1 MSDHR
6 ISRRQALRA
15 ALGAGGLAFFSG
27 GKWYD
32 HFGFDASAAPRLAS
46 LQPAPDMSTKPAA
59 FPEVQWSRKVPVR
72 YEADV
77 AVVGGGMAGVSAA
90 CAAAR
95 EGASVVLVERF
106 AVTGGNATV
115 GGVANWSG
123 ETRGQGAVF
132 DEILRMQEEWGS
144 IVPYPGTYHHFIKER
159 VFDHE
164 ILAVILQELLL
175 KHGVKLLLHT
185 RFVDARLEGNRVSE
199 AMVCGSSGP
208 EALRARVFVD
218 CTGEALVAHAA
229 GFATVQ
235 GRGSDGVT
243 LPPSMMFFMRKL
255 EGEAKP
261 QLPPGWFQPV
271 ARKEDL
277 PMNTIWPNG
286 PGGVA
291 LKLKVPGFFSG
302 DTESM
307 TALEVRARR
316 RMWEVLDYY
325 QRVEKKPWHF
335 DHCSPRIGLREGRRI
350 VGDYVLNVD
359 DVKAGRGFDDGV
371 ARGVYILDAMSPD
384 TEKRIPM
391 VDKSEAASVKPYQ
404 IPLRSLVA
412 KDGANLLMAGRC
424 FSADQL
430 ALSSARVMPTCSMMG
445 QAAGIC
451 AALAAARKRDPREVE
466 ARAVRGLVEKHGA
479 NLQVG

>member
-1 MSDHR
+1 ML
-6 ISRRQALRA
+6 QA
-15 ALGAGGLAFFSG
+15 ALAATANLTLMPP

-32 HFGFDASAAPRLAS
+32 HIPVDARGGVRLGLPPAKADMSANPAAAAP
-46 LQPAPDMSTKPAA
+46 
-59 FPEVQWSRKVPVR
+59 EIQWSRKVPVH
-72 YEADV
+72 YDADV
-77 AVVGGGMAGVSAA
+77 AIVGGGMAGVSAA

-95 EGASVVLVERF
+95 TGASVILVERF

-132 DEILRMQEEWGS
+132 DEILRMQEEWDS
-144 IVPYPGTYHHFIKER
+144 IAPYPGTYHHFIKER

-164 ILAVILQELLL
+164 ILAVILQEMLL
-175 KHGVKLLLHT
+175 KHGVRLLLHT
-185 RFVDARLEGNRVSE
+185 RFVDVRLEGNRLCE
-199 AMVCGSSGP
+199 AIICGQSGP

-235 GRGSDGVT
+235 GRAADGVT
-243 LPPSMMFFMRKL
+243 LPPSMMFFMRVL
-255 EGEAKP
+255 ASGAKP
-261 QLPPGWFQPV
+261 QLPSGWFEPV
-271 ARKEDL
+271 TKKEDL
-277 PMNTIWPNG
+277 PMSTIWPNG

-307 TALEVRARR
+307 SALEMRARR

-350 VGDYVLNVD
+350 VGDYVLAVD
-359 DVKAGRGFDDGV
+359 DVKAGRAFDDGV

-384 TEKRIPM
+384 TEKRITM
-391 VDKSEAASVKPYQ
+391 VDKTEATSVKPYQ
-404 IPLRSLVA
+404 IPLRALIS

-451 AALAAARKRDPREVE
+451 AALAASQKRTPREVE
-466 ARAVRGLVEKHGA
+466 PRAVRSLVEKHGA
-479 NLQVG
+479 NLEVA